1 MGKKTIKG
9 VLISIVFIIVALE
22 IGWYLYSSA
31 INKPFINIEKDEVI
45 EVKENDTLNSV
56 LSRLNEEGKMKN
68 LLMVKVYNKFS
79 SGDKTVKVGTY
90 EINEDDSIH
99 DFLNRLVSGKDGQYA
114 HKVTIPEGYDIEKIA
129 TAVDE
134 AGIVSKDEFLTAI
147 KEYPL
152 PSYVKENPEKRYN
165 LEGYLFP
172 DTYEFDKDVSAN
184 EVIEK
189 MIKRFESVL
198 LEIENEE
205 GITLSDDKIEDII
218 IRASIIEKEI
228 KVDDER
234 PIVAGVI
241 NNRLEQGMR
250 LQMDAT
256 TVYATQKTADTVT
269 IEDTKVESP
278 YNTYYVKGLPVGPI
292 ASPGKVSIEAVLNP
306 KKSDYIFYVLKKGGN
321 GEHVF
326 TDDYEEH
333 KKNMEENGY

>member
-1 MGKKTIKG
+1 MGKKALRGI
-9 VLISIVFIIVALE
+9 LITIVFIIVALE
-22 IGWYLYSSA
+22 IGWYLYASA
-31 INKPFINIEKDEVI
+31 INKPFINIKKDETV
-45 EVKENDTLNSV
+45 EVKESDTLNTV

-68 LLMVKVYNKFS
+68 LFMVKVYTKFS

-99 DFLNRLVSGKDGQYA
+99 DLLNRLVSGKESYA
-114 HKVTIPEGYDIEKIA
+114 YKVTIPEGKNIEEIA
-129 TAVDE
+129 SLVEKAC
-134 AGIVSKDEFLTAI
+134 IVSKDEFLKSI

-172 DTYEFDKDVSAN
+172 DTYTFDKGVSAS

-205 GITLSDDKIEDII
+205 GITLSDDEIEDIV

-228 KVDDER
+228 KVDEER

-256 TVYATQKTADTVT
+256 TVYATQKTSDTVT
-269 IEDTKVESP
+269 IEDTKVHSP
-278 YNTYYVKGLPVGPI
+278 YNTYYIKGLPVGPI

-306 KKSDYIFYVLKKGGN
+306 KKTDYIFYVLKKGGN

>member
-1 MGKKTIKG
+1 MGKKTIRG
-9 VLISIVFIIVALE
+9 VLITIVFIIVALE

-31 INKPFINIEKDEVI
+31 INKPFINIEEDEVV

-68 LLMVKVYNKFS
+68 LFMVKVYTKFS

-90 EINEDDSIH
+90 EINKDDSIN
-99 DFLNRLVSGKDGQYA
+99 DLLDKLVSGKDGQYA
-114 HKVTIPEGYDIEKIA
+114 YKVTIPEGYDIEKIA
-129 TAVDE
+129 TAVNE
-134 AGIVSKDEFLTAI
+134 AGIVSKDEFLTAV

-152 PSYVKENPEKRYN
+152 PSYVKENAEKRYN

-172 DTYEFDKDVSAN
+172 DTYGFDKDVSAN

-205 GITLSDDKIEDII
+205 GITLSDDEIEDII
-218 IRASIIEKEI
+218 IRASIVEKEI

-241 NNRLEQGMR
+241 NNRIEQGMR

-256 TVYATQKTADTVT
+256 TVYATQKTSDTVT

-306 KKSDYIFYVLKKGGN
+306 KKTDYIFYVLKKDGN